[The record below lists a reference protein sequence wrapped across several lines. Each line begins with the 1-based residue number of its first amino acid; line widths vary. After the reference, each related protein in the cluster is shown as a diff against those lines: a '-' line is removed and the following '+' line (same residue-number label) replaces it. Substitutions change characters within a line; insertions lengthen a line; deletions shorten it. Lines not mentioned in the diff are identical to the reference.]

1 MIYIIPIFICVIF
14 ILSIMFFIWANSTYK
29 PTILAT
35 ISMLS
40 DNLVTITKDKF
51 IVFTPNNITPSNGF
65 IFYPGAKI
73 KPEAYAPLCRKICM
87 DGFLVAIAP
96 MTLNLAIFSPNKAK
110 DIINRF
116 DNINAWA
123 IGGHS
128 LGGAMASNYA
138 LKDSKINSVVFYAS
152 YPAKNEF
159 KDYNKDVLSIYGDLD
174 GVAKLENIK
183 GPNLPENSTFIE
195 IKGGNHA
202 QFGSYGEQSGDNKA
216 TISDEKQINLSSKCT
231 INFLNNINKPIEM
244 QYKLS

>member
-1 MIYIIPIFICVIF
+1 MCICVIF

-116 DNINAWA
+116 DNINTWA

-183 GPNLPENSTFIE
+183 GPNLPKNSTFIE